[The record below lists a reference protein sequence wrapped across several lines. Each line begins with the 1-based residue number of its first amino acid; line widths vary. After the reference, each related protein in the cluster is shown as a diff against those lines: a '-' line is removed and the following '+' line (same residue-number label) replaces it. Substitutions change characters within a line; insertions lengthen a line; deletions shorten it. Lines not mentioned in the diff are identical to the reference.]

1 MEFVEFAR
9 KYDHF
14 SISFEVGGITENR
27 VGETKNITYGT
38 IQDII
43 TISDK
48 LSELWFYGEDINLTY
63 WDESDEDLVAAGFE
77 IKMKKANIIIYGL
90 LTKD

>member
-9 KYDHF
+9 KYDRF

-27 VGETKNITYGT
+27 VGETKGITYGAV
-38 IQDII
+38 QDII

-48 LSELWFYGEDINLTY
+48 LSEIWFYGKDMTLIY
-63 WDESDEDLVAAGFE
+63 WDEPDEKYVSAGFE
-77 IKMKKANIIIYGL
+77 IRMKKADIVIYGM